1 MLEQIIF
8 THKEDAERVLAEL
21 LAFIDATG
29 LTTLYEYYSAAGAS
43 PTAPDVN
50 YGWVDLTGVSIQPA
64 SGTHYI
70 DDGTQKEELGWM
82 ITLPEPV
89 RINLVETN

>member
-8 THKEDAERVLAEL
+8 TKKEDAERVLAEL

-29 LTTLYEYYSAAGAS
+29 LVTLYEYYSAAGA
-43 PTAPDVN
+43 APVADDVD
-50 YGWVDLTGVSIQPA
+50 YGWIDLTGVSIQPA
-64 SGTHYI
+64 SETYYI
-70 DDGTQKEELGWM
+70 DDGTQKEEMGWM

-89 RINLVETN
+89 RL